1 MKNKIWIT
9 LLLICLLIAVLP
21 VFAKAEAKVVDSG
34 NWAGCP
40 LVWTFYDNGTLEIT
54 GEGEMHSGEF
64 YPWRE
69 YYKEIKNVVIGD
81 GVASISNGAFSKSFY
96 LKSVTIGKSVRT
108 IGENAFRYCA
118 SLESIH
124 IPAAVE
130 KIKYAAFSDCISL
143 KNLTFATDSK
153 LQLIDHSAFAA
164 TAIQTLELPKHVKEI
179 GPAAFHS
186 CTDLRLIRMN
196 DELEIIATNAFRR
209 CNNIRQVYV
218 GKSVKQVGLKVFGD
232 GQSLEYFENNGKVSF
247 DGMDELPNLRTVVIG
262 GEMEVLSGFYDCPNL
277 SNVVITGKV
286 ERIDDNAF
294 SGCENLTQIDLP
306 EGLLYI
312 GKGAFSNSG
321 LKGIVLPDSVWGL
334 GGSFSGCKDLAY
346 VICGSGLQSIGKGS
360 FSSCESLEYVDLKN
374 TTVLDEAVFT
384 SDPKL
389 TKIIWSHKLEEIGRS
404 AFYDTYNLPAV
415 IFPKSITKI
424 HDYAFGHSK
433 IKKFVFLGDAPAF
446 ESWGLL
452 WHTEAT
458 VYYPADNPTWKQEM
472 MDNHEGLLTW
482 VPICGEHVPV
492 KVSASAASCD
502 KIGWTEGSYC
512 QNCGLTL
519 VEPTAIAPKEHV
531 FEKKT
536 VLPGCDHSGYEQ
548 YTCRDCGYSYSDNFQ
563 APLTHAYTKWEAK
576 RNGIQGFDCTRAC
589 QNCGYSVWVELEEP
603 YAPPK
608 DPNYERPTPSSTK
621 PSTKPTQ
628 STATQPTTVQSTTQP
643 TTFSTTAPTTEST
656 MVTTT
661 ASTATLPTATDHG
674 GEDELDPLA
683 VQDIKTIGI
692 MLLAMAV
699 LCLTTLGVI
708 IYIRLT
714 KKEDNE

>member
-9 LLLICLLIAVLP
+9 LLLTCLLVAVLP
-21 VFAKAEAKVVDSG
+21 VFARAEAKVVDSG
-34 NWAGCP
+34 KWADCS

-81 GVASISNGAFSKSFY
+81 GVTSISNGAFYKLFY
-96 LKSVTIGKSVRT
+96 LKSVTIGKSVKT
-108 IGENAFRYCA
+108 IGENAFNYCP

-130 KIKYAAFSDCISL
+130 KIKFAAFSDCISL
-143 KNLTFATDSK
+143 KNLTFAPDSN
-153 LQLIDHSAFAA
+153 LQLIGHSAFEA
-164 TAIQTLELPKHVKEI
+164 TAIQTLELPVHVKEI
-179 GPAAFHS
+179 GSAAFQR

-196 DELEIIATNAFRR
+196 DELESIATNAFRW

-218 GKSVKQVGLKVFGD
+218 GKSVKQVGQSVFGA

-247 DGMDELPNLRTVVIG
+247 DGMNELPNLKTVVIG
-262 GEMEVLSGFYDCPNL
+262 GEMEVLSGFRDCPNL
-277 SNVVITGKV
+277 TNVVITGKV

-312 GKGAFSNSG
+312 GKGAFCNSG

-334 GGSFSGCKDLAY
+334 GGSFYWCKDLAY
-346 VICGSGLQSIGKGS
+346 VICGSGMQIIDNGS

-374 TTVLDEAVFT
+374 TTELGVNVF
-384 SDPKL
+384 SVNPKL
-389 TKIIWSHKLEEIGRS
+389 TKIIWSHKLEKIGRS
-404 AFYDTYNLPAV
+404 AFSDTDNLPAV
-415 IFPKSITKI
+415 VIPASITKI
-424 HDYAFGHSK
+424 DDFAFPYSK

-452 WHTEAT
+452 WNTEAT

-472 MDNHEGLLTW
+472 MDEHDGWLTW

-502 KIGWTEGSYC
+502 KIGWTEGSFC

-519 VEPTAIAPKEHV
+519 VEPTAIAPKDHV

-576 RNGIQGFDCTRAC
+576 RNLIQGYDCTRAC
-589 QNCGYSVWVELEEP
+589 QDCGYSVYVELEDS
-603 YAPPK
+603 YAPAK

-628 STATQPTTVQSTTQP
+628 STATQSATSQP
-643 TTFSTTAPTTEST
+643 TTIPTTTPTTEPTTAPTTVS
-656 MVTTT
+656 TTT
-661 ASTATLPTATDHG
+661 LSTATDHG